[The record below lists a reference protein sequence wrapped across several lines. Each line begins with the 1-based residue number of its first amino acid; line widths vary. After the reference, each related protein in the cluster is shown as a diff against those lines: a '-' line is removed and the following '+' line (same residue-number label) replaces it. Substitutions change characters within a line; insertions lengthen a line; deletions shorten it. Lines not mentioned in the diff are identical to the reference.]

1 MRRGSQSKSLTD
13 VDRAVEL
20 EKGARPTT
28 QKRKSP
34 PKVSLGEPNLFF
46 ALSDLPA
53 SPRQSTTT
61 DSVAEDLRP
70 FF

>member
-13 VDRAVEL
+13 VDRAVKL
-20 EKGARPTT
+20 KKRSTT
-28 QKRKSP
+28 SNPKKKEP

-53 SPRQSTTT
+53 SQRQSTTT

>member
-1 MRRGSQSKSLTD
+1 MRRGGQTNHLTD
-13 VDRAVEL
+13 PDPETL
-20 EKGARPTT
+20 EKEHDPEP
-28 QKRKSP
+28 KKKEP
-34 PKVSLGEPNLFF
+34 PKVFPGEPNLFF